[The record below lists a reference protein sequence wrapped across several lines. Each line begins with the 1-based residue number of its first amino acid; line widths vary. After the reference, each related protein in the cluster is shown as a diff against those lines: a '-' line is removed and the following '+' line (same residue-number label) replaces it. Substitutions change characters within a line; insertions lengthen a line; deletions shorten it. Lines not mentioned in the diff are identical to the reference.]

1 MPDRALSSS
10 IKMINLLSEKAFIV
24 GNSSYV
30 FNTLTGKYV
39 QKSINNM
46 YIYR

>member
-30 FNTLTGKYV
+30 FNTLTGKYI
-39 QKSINNM
+39 QKSLNNM